1 MNLHELI
8 RTNDWLSVELILVD
22 LYPDQEKGIKAYKKV
37 FHKLREMTPN
47 ESDIQI
53 VLEQCFDEETNEES
67 YVDVSGQKPVADNF
81 NVTESLGI
89 EFVPWSEWLG
99 MSIYPG
105 ALKEFSELEIISHCL
120 YEMTFFGFD
129 EEKIQEQIS
138 SWENTIDD
146 YKNKSE
152 DEKRMNTKS
161 IGDLLK
167 ELDED

>member
-1 MNLHELI
+1 
-8 RTNDWLSVELILVD
+8 
-22 LYPDQEKGIKAYKKV
+22 
-37 FHKLREMTPN
+37 
-47 ESDIQI
+47 
-53 VLEQCFDEETNEES
+53 
-67 YVDVSGQKPVADNF
+67 
-81 NVTESLGI
+81 
-89 EFVPWSEWLG
+89 
-99 MSIYPG
+99 MSIHPG

-129 EEKIQEQIS
+129 EVKIQEQIT
-138 SWENTIDD
+138 SWEKTIDD